1 MSSKNHVQVFV
12 RIKQTDKFANDV
24 IHILPDKKTLTINSN
39 EEAKKGYI
47 NNQIFDW
54 SFRYDLFVM

>member
-12 RIKQTDKFANDV
+12 RIKPTDKFANDV
-24 IHILPDKKTLTINSN
+24 IHILPDKKTLTISSK

-47 NNQIFDW
+47 NNQLLDW
-54 SFRYDLFVM
+54 SFR